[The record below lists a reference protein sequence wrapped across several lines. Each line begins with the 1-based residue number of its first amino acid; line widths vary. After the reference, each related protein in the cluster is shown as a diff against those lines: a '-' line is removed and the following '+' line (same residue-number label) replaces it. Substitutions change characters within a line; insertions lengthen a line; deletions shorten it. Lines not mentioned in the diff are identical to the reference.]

1 MSHRPFEHHCP
12 GQVPPE
18 KASVCG
24 IYSGGMD
31 TPFWDI
37 QPYYGDRSKI
47 MDPATVAEMLLYMGI
62 QPNNTLVREVI
73 LFPTNEWH

>member
-1 MSHRPFEHHCP
+1 
-12 GQVPPE
+12 
-18 KASVCG
+18 
-24 IYSGGMD
+24 MD